1 MSCNDEGSVTRWLAD
16 LKAGRNAAVQPLWER
31 YFSRVVELAR
41 LRMRSSQYKDA
52 GSDEEDAAL
61 SAFDSLCAG
70 LARAGTL
77 TSLIAT
83 TSGGC
88 WLSSRPGKSR
98 PRLAASS
105 D

>member
-1 MSCNDEGSVTRWLAD
+1 MSCDDEGSVTRWLAD

-61 SAFDSLCAG
+61 ERLRQPLRGAG
-70 LARAGTL
+70 QG
-77 TSLIAT
+77 
-83 TSGGC
+83 
-88 WLSSRPGKSR
+88 PV
-98 PRLAASS
+98 P
-105 D
+105 